1 MTCRTPGEPP
11 PPAEISLWNSHPASL
26 GGGTFGASPSEGLLR
41 FREGRKRLKNRG
53 RSRKPGRRLRS
64 LRIRF

>member
-1 MTCRTPGEPP
+1 MILPRAWRTAANLVVEFTPRF
-11 PPAEISLWNSHPASL
+11 A

-41 FREGRKRLKNRG
+41 FRKGRKRLKNRG

-64 LRIRF
+64 LRSRF